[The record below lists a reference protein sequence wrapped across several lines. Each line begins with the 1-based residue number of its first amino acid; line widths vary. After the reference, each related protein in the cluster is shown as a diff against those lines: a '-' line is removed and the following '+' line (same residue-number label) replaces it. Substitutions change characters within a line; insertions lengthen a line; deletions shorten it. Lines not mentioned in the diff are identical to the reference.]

1 MMKALFISLKFK
13 SKRAKFRF
21 LSWFNILSKALK
33 NEFVSDDELISFFK
47 LDESTDLVK
56 LSKQREKF
64 EGIIKNYYLLGFE
77 PLKYK
82 MNDDEYLFVLKY
94 NFLWSMNLGIKLV
107 LKHAVFRKIKGN
119 VVFGRVSKLDLLDLL
134 EQG

>member
-1 MMKALFISLKFK
+1 MMKALFILLSFK
-13 SKRAKFRF
+13 SNNAKFRF

-33 NEFVSDDELISFFK
+33 NEFVSDDELVSFFK
-47 LDESTDLVK
+47 LDEGADLV
-56 LSKQREKF
+56 KQREKF

-82 MNDDEYLFVLKY
+82 ISDDEYLFVLKY

-107 LKHAVFRKIKGN
+107 LKHAVFRKIKGE

-134 EQG
+134 EQR